1 MEPTVVFDRNLCAAT
16 QSNVGRARVGGRG
29 ISLGSLIPGGGFR
42 QVWELLEEGGGFG
55 GLQTQLCPLF
65 RFLPSMSRSSSSPLH
80 SASSFSHSASSP
92 EIPESNEQ
100 RRKRRRLEVEISRLQ
115 QENDYVSLE
124 QVGRGGTGVA
134 WDRSLVLRCL
144 IPSLTEEGEF
154 GDVLRLCRLGV
165 RRLLLLLLNGL
176 VNGALGG
183 FLH

>member
-1 MEPTVVFDRNLCAAT
+1 MEDCRLSCVLFSDFY
-16 QSNVGRARVGGRG
+16 RVCHA
-29 ISLGSLIPGGGFR
+29 PPH
-42 QVWELLEEGGGFG
+42 
-55 GLQTQLCPLF
+55 PLF
-65 RFLPSMSRSSSSPLH
+65 TPPRPFLTPPRPLRS
-80 SASSFSHSASSP
+80 
-92 EIPESNEQ
+92 ESNEQ

-134 WDRSLVLRCL
+134 WDQSLVLRCL

-165 RRLLLLLLNGL
+165 GSLLLLLLNGL

-183 FLH
+183 FLR